1 MKYALI
7 GCGRIAVN
15 HIKAALNNHLEICA
29 VCDVKPEAMET
40 LLEKYGIE
48 KQEGIRRYADYREL
62 LAAERPT
69 LASIATE
76 SGIHAEIALACID
89 AGVNVIIEKPM
100 AMSMANAEEIIHRS
114 EAAGVK
120 VSACHQNRFNIAVQ
134 ETRKALEAGR
144 FGALSHGSVHVR
156 WNRNRDYYDQAPW
169 RGTWTQDGG
178 CLMNQCIHGVDLLR
192 WMMGDEV
199 EEVYIILWNSL
210 DLQTSLSYSLQADME
225 DKYLREIITLTRS
238 DGGCLTLTVSG
249 ISEAETSRL
258 AEAAYDC
265 LIGLQSRISEG
276 SYLHSFALL
285 NDVTKVSV
293 DNNLENTQ
301 TENLKK
307 IRTYTDN
314 IADLSKQLEELEEPK
329 RETAPGPLKIVLSC
343 VKYAVLGAVI
353 GCLLAL
359 MCAMV
364 SYLFRCR
371 PETSRQIE
379 EGLSIPFL
387 GSVAKSGGFWDRMAN
402 RILSERLWAD
412 EDQALAY
419 ISASAATLLPVSEC
433 RDVLLIST
441 LPLKAEEVG
450 AVIKALE
457 NQNRTVRFV
466 GGALRNP
473 EAAEAL
479 KACGCVVLAERPGVT
494 RWDDAI
500 ELTALSKNLERSV
513 GGFVTV

>member
-1 MKYALI
+1 MKDTVTLKELAAIAVRRGRSAVILALI
-7 GCGRIAVN
+7 CSLLLGGWRANSLISTAHSEDNSPEKIEKRYQEAV
-15 HIKAALNNHLEICA
+15 KSYE
-29 VCDVKPEAMET
+29 DSRED
-40 LLEKYGIE
+40 LEK
-48 KQEGIRRYADYREL
+48 Q
-62 LAAERPT
+62 LA
-69 LASIATE
+69 
-76 SGIHAEIALACID
+76 
-89 AGVNVIIEKPM
+89 K
-100 AMSMANAEEIIHRS
+100 AEEQLESQREYNDTSFCMKIDPYN
-114 EAAGVK
+114 K
-120 VSACHQNRFNIAVQ
+120 VVTTINLAITDIDEGAFQQVFRLE
-134 ETRKALEAGR
+134 ET
-144 FGALSHGSVHVR
+144 
-156 WNRNRDYYDQAPW
+156 P
-169 RGTWTQDGG
+169 
-178 CLMNQCIHGVDLLR
+178 VDFI
-192 WMMGDEV
+192 V
-199 EEVYIILWNSL
+199 SKIQSQYIILWNSL
-210 DLQTSLSYSLQADME
+210 DLQTSLSYSPQADME